1 MRYTYRQVRTTVS
14 HLTLAIYA
22 TRILAAWLKYG
33 RTRFSRKYGFIA
45 CWCWCFGVGNHSNS
59 WSRASWTFESLRES
73 RSTEFRVGSASF
85 WPFQDLFDFAA
96 RRERQAT
103 SDTVQ
108 DRKKACEF
116 KSRGNRKQFEFNA
129 SVDAILTDIASKA
142 YSPDEVK
149 SLANDGKEKIRKRR
163 KLVKLAHRNKD
174 GWLVVQ
180 EYESDDLASNSK
192 DEKKIKK
199 AKTAAEKRRKDAT
212 PHGSSCNPF
221 KKSKISG
228 DNQLFRGKTFPK
240 CLCRARPLPKILC

>member
-1 MRYTYRQVRTTVS
+1 M
-14 HLTLAIYA
+14 
-22 TRILAAWLKYG
+22 
-33 RTRFSRKYGFIA
+33 
-45 CWCWCFGVGNHSNS
+45 
-59 WSRASWTFESLRES
+59 
-73 RSTEFRVGSASF
+73 
-85 WPFQDLFDFAA
+85 
-96 RRERQAT
+96 
-103 SDTVQ
+103 
-108 DRKKACEF
+108 
-116 KSRGNRKQFEFNA
+116 
-129 SVDAILTDIASKA
+129 
-142 YSPDEVK
+142 K